1 MFVAVETVS
10 AGKDGME
17 MLVKSGWGENTLN
30 EGCQRLRRFFCFFFF
45 RLLGHLISKVSGCG
59 YACTHTFMV
68 VNTLEH
74 I

>member
-30 EGCQRLRRFFCFFFF
+30 GRCQRLRRVFLFVFP
-45 RLLGHLISKVSGCG
+45 
-59 YACTHTFMV
+59 
-68 VNTLEH
+68 
-74 I
+74 